1 MLETPHESYSFGE
14 FTLDVSGHLFLR
26 GQDEIKLTGKP
37 FKALVHLVKKPN
49 TLVTKNELIDAVY
62 GGDINLTPDAPKKW
76 IDQIRAA
83 LGEHDQMI
91 EIVRGEGWRFK
102 ADVKA
107 KARPMVRGADESLLR
122 GGAGTFKEWRRGPG
136 KGITLALGAGV
147 IGTTALSIGIALWR
161 KDNVAGKMAASVGQ
175 CVVILFAFVHSWFW
189 EGAKGLRPKE
199 QCDELDVKAAGFAD
213 GEDFATDTTY
223 LTSTLQ
229 EYRKY
234 WRLLLLSW
242 VPLYVSFAIA
252 RFLSANAE
260 GLEILFNI
268 LNTAMIVLCF
278 NVLNRHLD
286 EGSNKQGLTGS
297 ASIVL
302 IFAVILAVLIGIE
315 LSITILNIDATQ
327 LLNFGTILTGIAAGI
342 AMALYVGRLQSK
354 FLRPGPALL
363 ILLYSYTA
371 IQPLVLYI
379 GRHPGWGMLLLDFAL
394 LLKCVLYLYMTWLFQ
409 SGLLLFYF
417 AMAERTH
424 PEVERKWAAFQKLL
438 G

>member
-1 MLETPHESYSFGE
+1 M
-14 FTLDVSGHLFLR
+14 
-26 GQDEIKLTGKP
+26 
-37 FKALVHLVKKPN
+37 
-49 TLVTKNELIDAVY
+49 
-62 GGDINLTPDAPKKW
+62 
-76 IDQIRAA
+76 
-83 LGEHDQMI
+83 
-91 EIVRGEGWRFK
+91 
-102 ADVKA
+102 
-107 KARPMVRGADESLLR
+107 
-122 GGAGTFKEWRRGPG
+122 
-136 KGITLALGAGV
+136 
-147 IGTTALSIGIALWR
+147 
-161 KDNVAGKMAASVGQ
+161 
-175 CVVILFAFVHSWFW
+175 
-189 EGAKGLRPKE
+189 
-199 QCDELDVKAAGFAD
+199 
-213 GEDFATDTTY
+213 
-223 LTSTLQ
+223 
-229 EYRKY
+229 
-234 WRLLLLSW
+234 LLLSW

-286 EGSNKQGLTGS
+286 EGSNKQSLTGS

-302 IFAVILAVLIGIE
+302 SFAVILAVLIGIE